1 MLKAVAEP
9 VSTGD
14 GIDVFLLVVGVAG
27 GLALFLFGMDRLTD
41 ALKLVAGDRMRSI
54 LSRLTTNRFAGAAT
68 GAAVTATIQSSSATT
83 VLVVGF
89 VTSGLMT
96 LEQSVGVIMGA
107 NVGTTVTAQII
118 AFRVTEYALALV
130 AAGFAV
136 MILSDRID
144 RQAQGSVVLGL
155 GLVFFGMSVMADA
168 LSPLE
173 TLDPFLDVMAAL
185 AHPALGLL
193 AGAVFTAVIQSS
205 SATTGIVI
213 VMAGQGLMSLEA
225 GIAVIIGANVGTAV
239 TAVLAATGKSR
250 DAQRAALVHVLF
262 NVGGALIWVWL
273 VGWLAEGLVA
283 VGGSVPRQIANAHT
297 IFNIANTFLFIGFVA
312 PIARVSTRLLPDRPE
327 ETGALV
333 RPKYLDRELL
343 STPALAIDRVRLEL
357 LRVADRVGA
366 MLDDI
371 LPAVLDGPRIRLLR
385 IARMDDEVDALYG
398 HIVTYLGGITAGKMT
413 DAESDEVMGLMEATN
428 NLESV
433 GDIVE
438 TNLTQLGI
446 ARLDD
451 HVHVSAKTRGML
463 EEFHAAIRSA
473 FDDAIIAVTE
483 RDRDAA
489 DRVGSMKKTINSM
502 ERTIEEHQAARLV
515 VDEPRR
521 LETYRL
527 EMDLVSD
534 LKRIY
539 YLAKRTARAA
549 MPVEERTAT

>member
-1 MLKAVAEP
+1 MFQAVAAP
-9 VSTGD
+9 TGD
-14 GIDVFLLVVGVAG
+14 GIDVVLLVVGVAG

-41 ALKLVAGDRMRSI
+41 ALKLVAGDRMRAV
-54 LSRLTTNRFAGAAT
+54 LSRLTNNRFAGAAT

-130 AAGFAV
+130 AIGFAV
-136 MILSDRID
+136 TVMSDRIE
-144 RQAQGSVVLGL
+144 RQALGSVVLGL

-168 LSPLE
+168 LTPLQ
-173 TLDPFLDVMAAL
+173 TFDPFLDAMAAFENPL
-185 AHPALGLL
+185 LGLL
-193 AGAVFTAVIQSS
+193 AGAAFTAVIQSS

-225 GIAVIIGANVGTAV
+225 GIAVIVGANVGTAV

-262 NVGGALIWVWL
+262 NVGGAVIWVWL
-273 VGWLAEGLVA
+273 VGWLADVLSA
-283 VGGSVPRQIANAHT
+283 VGGSVPHQIANAHT
-297 IFNIANTFLFIGFVA
+297 VFNVANTLLFIGFAA
-312 PIARVSTRLLPDRPE
+312 PIAHISTQLLPDRPE
-327 ETGALV
+327 ERGALV

-343 STPALAIDRVRLEL
+343 TTPALAIDRARLEL
-357 LRVADRVGA
+357 LRLADRVGS
-366 MLDDI
+366 MLDQI
-371 LPAVLDGPRIRLLR
+371 LPAVLDGPRIRLFR
-385 IARMDDEVDALYG
+385 ITQMDDEVDALYG
-398 HIVTYLGGITAGKMT
+398 HIVTYLGGITTGKMT
-413 DAESDEVMGLMEATN
+413 DAESDEVMGLMEAAN

-433 GDIVE
+433 GDIIE

-451 HVHVSAKTRGML
+451 NVHVSLKTRRML
-463 EEFHAAIRSA
+463 ERFHTAIRSA
-473 FDDAIIAVTE
+473 FEDAIIAVTE
-483 RDRDAA
+483 LDRDAA
-489 DRVGSMKKTINSM
+489 DRVGAMKKTINAM
-502 ERTIEEHQAARLV
+502 ERSIEEHQAARLV